1 MDIKRNVRLFFVSYG
16 KLLFEILFVIALII
30 LGLQYLNK
38 KVAEPKQVSAQ
49 INIENTNNV
58 QNIQQDKNII
68 STFLEYCKNN
78 QVQEAYA
85 MLSENC
91 KKEKYNSI
99 DLFNKNYMQKYFHID
114 IEEYKV
120 YILNKNYVAEIK
132 ESAISSVKVDSIE
145 NLEFSIESEV
155 LENKIYIYD

>member
-120 YILNKNYVAEIK
+120 YIVGRY
-132 ESAISSVKVDSIE
+132 SAA
-145 NLEFSIESEV
+145 
-155 LENKIYIYD
+155 

>member
-1 MDIKRNVRLFFVSYG
+1 
-16 KLLFEILFVIALII
+16 
-30 LGLQYLNK
+30 
-38 KVAEPKQVSAQ
+38 
-49 INIENTNNV
+49 
-58 QNIQQDKNII
+58 
-68 STFLEYCKNN
+68 
-78 QVQEAYA
+78 

-132 ESAISSVKVDSIE
+132 ESAISSGKVDSIE
-145 NLEFSIESEV
+145 KLEFSIESEV